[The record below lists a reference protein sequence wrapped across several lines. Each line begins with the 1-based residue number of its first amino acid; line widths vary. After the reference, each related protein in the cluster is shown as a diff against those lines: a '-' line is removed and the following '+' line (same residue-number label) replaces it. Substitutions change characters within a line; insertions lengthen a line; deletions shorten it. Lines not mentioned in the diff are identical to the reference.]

1 MSEIENLVLPILQK
15 IQGDLSA
22 LRAKADDIAESQLG
36 HGEKLEEIE
45 RYMTLHMGVTMQN
58 KLNVDD
64 MLNSIRTLEQ
74 RVSVLES
81 RS

>member
-1 MSEIENLVLPILQK
+1 
-15 IQGDLSA
+15 
-22 LRAKADDIAESQLG
+22 
-36 HGEKLEEIE
+36 
-45 RYMTLHMGVTMQN
+45 MTLHMGVTMQN
-58 KLNVDD
+58 KLDVYD